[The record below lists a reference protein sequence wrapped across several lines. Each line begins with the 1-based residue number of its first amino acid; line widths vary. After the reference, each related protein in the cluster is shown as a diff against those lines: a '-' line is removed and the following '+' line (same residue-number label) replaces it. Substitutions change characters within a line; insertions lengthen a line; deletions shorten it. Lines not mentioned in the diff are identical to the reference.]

1 MAWVSLIT
9 TGGRIAAQRV
19 EVQDHVVANIA
30 GGQLRAAVHDI
41 PADIE
46 IKVEDFLNIV
56 SCAMTLP
63 LAFSLAERINFHL
76 GHAECLGVVVTHGTD
91 TMEESDYL
99 ADLLLVG
106 QKPVVFTG
114 AQRSADDTASD
125 GPRNISDAIRL
136 ASSPLAHGLGAM
148 VMFEQH
154 FHAARDVTK
163 SHTSRVD
170 TFVSRS
176 QGKLGEIDGSTVSV
190 SRRPVLRRTYATGK
204 IEPRVDLIKMVLGSD
219 DRLIRY
225 AAASGTK
232 AIILEGFGRGN
243 ATPVVA
249 AAVKD
254 IIAGGVP
261 VIVVSRCGE
270 GRVRPIYGNGG
281 GKDLEKAGAIFAG
294 DLTGPKARVL
304 ASVLLGAG
312 MTLDEMRQEILTLG
326 G

>member
-1 MAWVSLIT
+1 VAWVSLIT
-9 TGGRIAAQRV
+9 TGGTIAARRV
-19 EVQDHVVANIA
+19 EAKDHVVASI
-30 GGQLRAAVHDI
+30 GGSQLHAAIRDI
-41 PADIE
+41 PSDIE
-46 IKVEDFLNIV
+46 IKVEDFLSIV

-63 LAFSLAERINFHL
+63 LAFSLVERINFHL
-76 GHAECLGVVVTHGTD
+76 GQAECLGVVVTHGTD
-91 TMEESDYL
+91 TMEESAYL
-99 ADLLLVG
+99 ADLFLVN

-114 AQRSADDTASD
+114 AQRSADDAASD
-125 GPRNISDAIRL
+125 GPRNISDAVRL

-148 VMFEQH
+148 ILFEQH

-176 QGKLGEIDGSTVSV
+176 HGKLGEIDGSTVSV
-190 SRRPVLRRTYATGK
+190 SRRPILRRTYATGR
-204 IEPRVDLIKMVLGSD
+204 IEPCIDLIKMVLGSD

-225 AAASGTK
+225 AAASGAK

-254 IIAGGVP
+254 IISGGVP
-261 VIVVSRCGE
+261 VIVTSRCGE

-294 DLTGPKARVL
+294 DLTGPKARIL

-312 MTLDEMRQEILTLG
+312 MTVDEMRQEILTLG

>member
-1 MAWVSLIT
+1 MAWISLIT
-9 TGGRIAAQRV
+9 TGGTIAAQHV
-19 EVQDHVVANIA
+19 EAQDHVVAKIA
-30 GGQLRAAVHDI
+30 GDRLRDAARDI
-41 PADIE
+41 PANIE
-46 IKVEDFLNIV
+46 IKVDDFLNIV

-76 GHAECLGVVVTHGTD
+76 VQEECLGVVVTHGTD
-91 TMEESDYL
+91 TMEESVYL
-99 ADLLLVG
+99 ADLLLVND
-106 QKPVVFTG
+106 KPVVFTG

-136 ASSPLAHGLGAM
+136 AYSPLAQGLGAM

-176 QGKLGEIDGSTVSV
+176 HGKLGEIDGPTVNV
-190 SRRPVLRRTYATGK
+190 SRRPTRRRTYDARK
-204 IEPRVDLIKMVLGSD
+204 IESCVDLIKMVLGSD

-225 AAASGTK
+225 AATSGAK

-261 VIVVSRCGE
+261 VIVASRCSE
-270 GRVRPIYGNGG
+270 GRVKPIYGNGG

-304 ASVLLGAG
+304 VSVLLGAG
-312 MTLDEMRQEILTLG
+312 MTVDEMRQEILTLG

>member
-9 TGGRIAAQRV
+9 TGGTIAARRV
-19 EVQDHVVANIA
+19 EAKDHVVASI
-30 GGQLRAAVHDI
+30 GGSQLHAAIRDI
-41 PADIE
+41 PSDIE
-46 IKVEDFLNIV
+46 IKVEDFLSIV

-63 LAFSLAERINFHL
+63 LAFSLVERINFHL
-76 GHAECLGVVVTHGTD
+76 GQAECLGVVVTHGTD
-91 TMEESDYL
+91 TMEESAYL
-99 ADLLLVG
+99 ADLFLVN

-114 AQRSADDTASD
+114 AQRSADDAASD
-125 GPRNISDAIRL
+125 GPRNISDAVRL

-148 VMFEQH
+148 IMFEQH

-176 QGKLGEIDGSTVSV
+176 HGKLGEIDGSTVSV
-190 SRRPVLRRTYATGK
+190 SRRPILRRTYATGR
-204 IEPRVDLIKMVLGSD
+204 IEPCIDLIKMVLGSD

-225 AAASGTK
+225 AAASGAK

-254 IIAGGVP
+254 IISGGVP
-261 VIVVSRCGE
+261 VIVTSRCGE

-294 DLTGPKARVL
+294 DLTGPKARIL

-312 MTLDEMRQEILTLG
+312 MTVDEMRQEILTLG